1 VLKIS
6 RLAIIPLLASTAVL
20 GAGALPPDGLAAVV
34 IRDVSVLDPGATAWL
49 PHRDIVI
56 MDTSLTSIAPAGG
69 SLPAAKITIH
79 GTGKFAI
86 PGLFDDRVSLAN
98 FTRETAGL
106 LIASGITSVRDIGT
120 SPARIAEWRRDIAN
134 GKMMGPRIVDACETG
149 CGSPR
154 TGASAHARHDELA
167 RLVGE
172 KAATPSAALRAATI
186 DAARALGRA
195 TELGSIEIGKRAD
208 LLILTGDPLAD
219 IRHTSSIDA
228 VIFRG
233 EALTRAHLNLL
244 TSRAA
249 GARAGR

>member
-1 VLKIS
+1 VLKIWRFALVS
-6 RLAIIPLLASTAVL
+6 LIASTAIL
-20 GAGALPPDGLAAVV
+20 GAHALPPEALTAVV
-34 IRDVSVLDPGATAWL
+34 IHDISVLDPGVTTWL

-56 MDTSLTSIAPAGG
+56 TDTTFTSIAPTGG

-98 FTRETAGL
+98 FTRDTAGL
-106 LIASGITSVRDIGT
+106 LIANGITSVRDIGT
-120 SPARIAEWRRDIAN
+120 SSAQIAEWRRDIAN
-134 GKMMGPRIVDACETG
+134 GKFMGPRIVDACATG
-149 CGSPR
+149 CGAAR
-154 TGASAHARHDELA
+154 TGASARARHEELT

-186 DAARALGRA
+186 DAARAFGRA
-195 TELGSIEIGKRAD
+195 ADLGSIEPGKRAD
-208 LLILTGDPLAD
+208 LLILTGDALAD

-244 TSRAA
+244 TRRAET
-249 GARAGR
+249 ARAGR

>member
-1 VLKIS
+1 M
-6 RLAIIPLLASTAVL
+6 PT
-20 GAGALPPDGLAAVV
+20 PDALAAVV
-34 IRDVSVLDPGATAWL
+34 IRDVSVLDPSASAWL

-56 MDTSLTSIAPAGG
+56 MDTTFTSIAPAGG

-106 LIASGITSVRDIGT
+106 LIANGITSVRDIG
-120 SPARIAEWRRDIAN
+120 SPPSQIEEWRRDIAN
-134 GKMMGPRIVDACETG
+134 GKFMGPRIIDACETG
-149 CGSPR
+149 CGAPR
-154 TGASAHARHDELA
+154 SDASARARHDELM
-167 RLVGE
+167 RLVRDR
-172 KAATPSAALRAATI
+172 ASTPSGALRAATI

-195 TELGSIEIGKRAD
+195 ADLGSIETGKRAD

-219 IRHTSSIDA
+219 IHHTSSIDA

-233 EALTRAHLNLL
+233 EALTRAHLNVL
-244 TSRAA
+244 TSA
-249 GARAGR
+249 ARAGQ